1 MTKRGN
7 GQGSVRKLPSG
18 RFRWELMIE
27 GRRFSGMAAS
37 KTLAQQALAG
47 LIADATRGG
56 IADPST
62 VTVTEY
68 LTQWL
73 EGRKTSRAYRT
84 HEVQERALRLY
95 IRPAIG
101 EKRLQKLS
109 PADLRALFDSLN
121 KKDLGAASQRQVHQ
135 LLLTSLKHALQLEI
149 VTRNVAEIVR
159 PNPPRKRESEEL
171 AAFTP
176 NEAAS
181 FLAACRADPHGAWFE
196 FALGTGMRRGEVC
209 GLKWADLNLKAKTV
223 AVRET
228 ISDTGGTIR
237 ISAPKT
243 VNSRRTVHLSGETLE
258 LLSRHR
264 ERQAMTAEAI
274 EGWADSGRIF
284 TNLHGGTLRPNN
296 LRRDMTRLC
305 EAAGVRFLP
314 IHGLRHTYASL
325 SLQRGIPV
333 EVVSKQLG
341 HSTVA
346 FTLSQYR
353 TVYQGEREGWALG
366 LGDMLEGKTG

>member
-1 MTKRGN
+1 
-7 GQGSVRKLPSG
+7 
-18 RFRWELMIE
+18 
-27 GRRFSGMAAS
+27 
-37 KTLAQQALAG
+37 
-47 LIADATRGG
+47 
-56 IADPST
+56 
-62 VTVTEY
+62 
-68 LTQWL
+68 
-73 EGRKTSRAYRT
+73 
-84 HEVQERALRLY
+84 VQERALRLY
-95 IRPAIG
+95 IKPAIG
-101 EKRLQKLS
+101 DKRLQKLS
-109 PADLRALFDSLN
+109 PADLRSLFDALN

-135 LLLTSLKHALQLEI
+135 LLLTSLKHALQVEI

-159 PNPPRKRESEEL
+159 PNPPRQREREEL

-176 NEAAS
+176 DEAAL
-181 FLAACRADPHGAWFE
+181 FLAACRADPSGAWFE

-209 GLKWADLNLKAKTV
+209 GLRWTDLNLKTCTI

-228 ISDTGGTIR
+228 VSDTGGTIR

-243 VNSRRTVHLSGETLE
+243 VNSRRTVHLSGETLA

-264 ERQAMTAEAI
+264 ERQAVTAQAV
-274 EGWADSGRIF
+274 GTAWVDSGRVF
-284 TNLHGGTLRPNN
+284 TNLHGGTVRPNN

-305 EAAGVRFLP
+305 QAAGVRFLP

-366 LGDMLEGKTG
+366 LGDMLDGRGR